1 MNITYICMF
10 PTVQLCF
17 LFFPKTQIFD
27 YIFLYPSKDGRPPK
41 PKQRIA
47 VFGLNRARHLR
58 FSLTY
63 SLTMTSDL
71 GLAAFLVIIL

>member
-1 MNITYICMF
+1 MF

-17 LFFPKTQIFD
+17 LFFTKNIFFLPKTQIFD

-63 SLTMTSDL
+63 SLTMTLDP